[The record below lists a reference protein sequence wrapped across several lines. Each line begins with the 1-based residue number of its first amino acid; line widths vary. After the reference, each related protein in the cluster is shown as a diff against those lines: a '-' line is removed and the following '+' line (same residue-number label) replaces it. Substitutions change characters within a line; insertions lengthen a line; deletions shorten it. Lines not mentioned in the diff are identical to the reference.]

1 MPYNEKVRNFPCSL
15 TDLEPSESQ
24 NRRALFE
31 DTRSRLEGLNT
42 EGLTGSWLTQTGRLS
57 LLGADFVC

>member
-15 TDLEPSESQ
+15 TDLELSESQ
-24 NRRALFE
+24 NRRALFK
-31 DTRSRLEGLNT
+31 DTRSRLEGL
-42 EGLTGSWLTQTGRLS
+42 TGNWLTQTGRLS